1 MERNSDRKVTKLE
14 LCMMMVET
22 LMKVN
27 FFAQVSILSKWL
39 LLLILMML
47 QEVISFHIR
56 IRMMFKVVC
65 WNLQKPKGKTSFL
78 FVIVHHSHNYLH
90 SLWQILIFQLLY
102 SPSILVDISWNK
114 CIYTTP
120 LSCGTHT
127 RAIWIWSQFPVVV
140 VVCRSN
146 TTAAFAAL
154 YSWKSFFR
162 LEKKVSCGSFPTK
175 SQLCLLIPSSCIV
188 RWINLEKEGSVHT

>member
-1 MERNSDRKVTKLE
+1 
-14 LCMMMVET
+14 MMMVET

-140 VVCRSN
+140 VVILQLLLQ
-146 TTAAFAAL
+146 L
-154 YSWKSFFR
+154 YI
-162 LEKKVSCGSFPTK
+162 LEKVFSDLRKKFLVVVFPQK
-175 SQLCLLIPSSCIV
+175 ANFAS
-188 RWINLEKEGSVHT
+188 